1 MNYTESVE
9 MSTTTLINE
18 NKVKIFLTELAKD
31 IKNGDKQS
39 ADIKLKTLQEKG
51 NPIWLKEYKKYN
63 TLGESLLHLTIKK
76 HYDEKF
82 VRQLSELCLGFFVR
96 TLENQKSF
104 WGKQRFILQLPRATR
119 KQLKQC

>member
-82 VRQLSELCLGFFVR
+82 VRQLSELCPRLLCADIRKIKRVVGA
-96 TLENQKSF
+96 NSASYCNYQ
-104 WGKQRFILQLPRATR
+104 GQRESS
-119 KQLKQC
+119 

>member
-1 MNYTESVE
+1 MNNTESVE

-63 TLGESLLHLTIKK
+63 TLGESLLH
-76 HYDEKF
+76 
-82 VRQLSELCLGFFVR
+82 
-96 TLENQKSF
+96 
-104 WGKQRFILQLPRATR
+104 
-119 KQLKQC
+119 